1 MVVFFQM
8 LHCQIRFVMC
18 GVSHRHHPLLKKI
31 EHRAGPP
38 TAFQPTCE
46 NKAVQ
51 WYICPINPT
60 RVWCA
65 RPISNGETKD
75 ISKRR
80 ESKPRQ
86 ESKMERRTCKG
97 MCKDG
102 KQTICPTGQERY
114 GRRGWAL
121 PSGLRGVLRADKAC
135 KARLFL
141 FHLLDAA
148 GLGRLCAMAAQGF
161 IR

>member
-1 MVVFFQM
+1 MVHLPNQSYKGMVCEAYLGWGNERHFQAKRE
-8 LHCQIRFVMC
+8 QA
-18 GVSHRHHPLLKKI
+18 K
-31 EHRAGPP
+31 
-38 TAFQPTCE
+38 
-46 NKAVQ
+46 
-51 WYICPINPT
+51 T
-60 RVWCA
+60 R
-65 RPISNGETKD
+65 
-75 ISKRR
+75 
-80 ESKPRQ
+80 

-121 PSGLRGVLRADKAC
+121 PSGLRGVLGADKAC